1 MTTPLPES
9 TLREA
14 FARERPYRPHWPE
27 HWEVARRD
35 PLIMATLDIL
45 ARHVPAFGRRKQDR
59 LAVGAYQPSQS
70 PQSAS
75 IPDST
80 QQTMIPLEP
89 CQCPD
94 ACLAGQ
100 GAAIPKGM
108 RCRRGSS
115 YAGTYTAPCRF
126 CAGYG
131 LSDSTGEVCAACKGT
146 GTIRQ
151 VLPQARP
158 PVLKRQPGIDFKSR
172 AAGEKEDSD

>member
-1 MTTPLPES
+1 MATPLPES
-9 TLREA
+9 ILREA
-14 FARERPYRPHWPE
+14 FTRERPYRPHWPE

-35 PLIMATLDIL
+35 PLIMATLDIM

-59 LAVGAYQPSQS
+59 LAVGAYQPRDT
-70 PQSAS
+70 PA
-75 IPDST
+75 PDDS
-80 QQTMIPLEP
+80 QQTLVALEP

-108 RCRRGSS
+108 RCRRASTG
-115 YAGTYTAPCRF
+115 AGTYTAPCRF

-131 LSDSTGEVCAACKGT
+131 LNDSTGDVCAACKGS
-146 GTIRQ
+146 GALRQ
-151 VLPQARP
+151 VLPQSRP